1 MNKPH
6 DKQEKKNPNKQA
18 AELQKRK
25 PAKKKSPHSEADLLR
40 IIHALEIQ
48 LMELKA
54 ENDDLRQAEQSGR
67 LNKKYL
73 EVGREVLQIL
83 NEFGDPRDSM
93 QRVLDVLKQRTGFD
107 AVGIRLQ
114 KDDDFPYYA
123 QNGFS
128 GDFLMTENT
137 LVERSGDG
145 QLCHDQDGNVS
156 LECTCGL
163 VLSGRTDPGN
173 PLFTAGGSAWTNDSL
188 PFLDV
193 LPHDD
198 PRYHPRNKCIHQ
210 GYSSV
215 ALVPMRNKEKIIGLI
230 QLNDHRKDCFDL
242 QTIEL
247 LEGIASH
254 IGEALMRKQAEDD
267 LMESRELLSLYII
280 HSPIYSYIKEVT
292 STVSCVLKASEN
304 FQDMIGIPGS
314 EMVGKNMYELFPAE
328 LAAKISSDDWTIV
341 SEGKMLEMEEDL
353 NGRAYYSVKYPI
365 FQGGKNLLA
374 GYSIDI
380 TDRKQAEHEIR
391 LRGEI
396 LENMAEGVL
405 LIRAEDWIIV
415 YANPTVEQLFGYGH
429 KELVGKNISIIDS
442 PAEGNH
448 EAKIHEII
456 KHLID
461 EGFWKGEVQ
470 NVKKDGT
477 LSWSS
482 AIVSA
487 FTHPQ
492 YGKVWLSILQ
502 DITTRKLAEQAM
514 RISDEKYR
522 TMLNS
527 SPDGIL
533 LINMKGIIT
542 EVSEIGMELFGVD
555 TKDDLAGKDLFQF
568 VPPDDQNTLKEIIDK
583 TMNEGLAQNIGL
595 KFRKKNQS
603 VFAGETSATLIQG
616 PDGVP
621 VAFMIIIR
629 DISQR
634 KKLETKQ
641 GHADRMA
648 NLGEMA
654 SGIAH
659 EINQPLNIISMVL
672 DKILFESDKT
682 ESIDIDFLR
691 NKSDKIFE
699 NITRIRNIIDQIRAF
714 SRSHDDY
721 VLSAFNINTSIG
733 NATSMIAEQFKH
745 LGIKLVLQLEK
756 KIPPLFGNS
765 IKFEQVI
772 VNLLLNAKDAVI
784 DNRTKREG
792 NVSMVVG
799 IRSYLEHH
807 HIIVEVT
814 DNGIGISAIDLNNIM
829 LPFYTTKDEGKGTGL
844 GLSICY
850 QIIKEMNGSI
860 EISSDPVHGTKIKLV
875 MDIENLS
882 NNVSTR

>member
-6 DKQEKKNPNKQA
+6 NRQEEKITHKQAKEGLKRRPEKKQS
-18 AELQKRK
+18 QR
-25 PAKKKSPHSEADLLR
+25 SEADLMR
-40 IIHALEIQ
+40 IVHAMEIQ

-54 ENDDLRQAEQSGR
+54 QNDDLRQAELSAR

-73 EVGREVLQIL
+73 EAGREVLQIL
-83 NEFGDPRDSM
+83 NEFGDPRDSI
-93 QRVLDVLKQRTGFD
+93 QRVLDVLKKRTGFD

-123 QNGFS
+123 QDGYS
-128 GDFLMTENT
+128 GDFLLTENT
-137 LVERSGDG
+137 LAEYSEDG
-145 QLCHDQDGNVS
+145 QVCRNKDGNVS

-163 VLSGRTDPGN
+163 VLSGKTDPEN

-188 PFLDV
+188 PFLDI
-193 LPHDD
+193 LPGDD
-198 PRYHPRNKCIHQ
+198 PRNRPRNNCIHK
-210 GYSSV
+210 GYTSV
-215 ALVPMRNKEKIIGLI
+215 ALVPIRNKEKIIGLI

-242 QTIEL
+242 HTIEL

-254 IGEALMRKQAEDD
+254 IGEAFMRKQAEDD
-267 LMESRELLSLYII
+267 LKESKELLSLYII
-280 HSPIYSYIKEVT
+280 HSPIYSY
-292 STVSCVLKASEN
+292 
-304 FQDMIGIPGS
+304 
-314 EMVGKNMYELFPAE
+314 
-328 LAAKISSDDWTIV
+328 
-341 SEGKMLEMEEDL
+341 
-353 NGRAYYSVKYPI
+353 
-365 FQGGKNLLA
+365 
-374 GYSIDI
+374 
-380 TDRKQAEHEIR
+380 
-391 LRGEI
+391 
-396 LENMAEGVL
+396 
-405 LIRAEDWIIV
+405 
-415 YANPTVEQLFGYGH
+415 
-429 KELVGKNISIIDS
+429 
-442 PAEGNH
+442 
-448 EAKIHEII
+448 
-456 KHLID
+456 
-461 EGFWKGEVQ
+461 
-470 NVKKDGT
+470 
-477 LSWSS
+477 
-482 AIVSA
+482 
-487 FTHPQ
+487 
-492 YGKVWLSILQ
+492 
-502 DITTRKLAEQAM
+502 RKLAEQAM

-555 TKDDLAGKDLFQF
+555 TKDDLAGNDLFQF
-568 VPPDDQNTLKEIIDK
+568 VPPDDQNTLKEIIEK

-629 DISQR
+629 DISPR

-659 EINQPLNIISMVL
+659 EINQPLNIISMVM
-672 DKILFESDKT
+672 DKILFESAKT
-682 ESIDIDFLR
+682 ETIDIDFLR

-714 SRSHDDY
+714 SRSHDGY

-745 LGIKLVLQLEK
+745 LGIKLMLQLEK
-756 KIPPLFGNS
+756 KNSPLFGNS

-792 NVSMVVG
+792 NNFDGCWDQV
-799 IRSYLEHH
+799 
-807 HIIVEVT
+807 
-814 DNGIGISAIDLNNIM
+814 
-829 LPFYTTKDEGKGTGL
+829 LPGT
-844 GLSICY
+844 
-850 QIIKEMNGSI
+850 
-860 EISSDPVHGTKIKLV
+860 
-875 MDIENLS
+875 
-882 NNVSTR
+882 